1 MAVKDIKRNRVK
13 RKLNYSYPVVLVYR
27 SNQNV
32 TAQVLEPLT
41 KKTMFTSTSYKI
53 KEGTK
58 TDRAKKV
65 GEQVAEFLKKQKITK
80 AVFDRNG
87 YLYHGRVK
95 ALADAV
101 KESGVEM

>member
-13 RKLNYSYPVVLVYR
+13 KKLNYSYPVVLVNR
-27 SNQNV
+27 SNQNIV
-32 TAQVLEPLT
+32 AQVLEPLT
-41 KKTMFTSTSYKI
+41 KKTLFTATSSKL

-58 TDRAKKV
+58 TERAKKI

-87 YLYHGRVK
+87 YLYHGRIK
-95 ALADAV
+95 ALADTV
-101 KESGVEM
+101 RESGVEM